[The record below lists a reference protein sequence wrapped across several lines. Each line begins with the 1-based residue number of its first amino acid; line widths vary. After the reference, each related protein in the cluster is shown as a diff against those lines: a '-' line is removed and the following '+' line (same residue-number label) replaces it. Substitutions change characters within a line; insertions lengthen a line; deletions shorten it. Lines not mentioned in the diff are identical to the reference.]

1 MTGAQWIDPSTTGML
16 ACCNLC
22 GWRDMRSDRM
32 SARAAITNHVR
43 FCHPDDLPSAQR
55 AENQLRN
62 RHG

>member
-1 MTGAQWIDPSTTGML
+1 MTRHLVDESPTSALAYGLEGCSWREMCST
-16 ACCNLC
+16 
-22 GWRDMRSDRM
+22 RM
-32 SARAAITNHVR
+32 DARAAITNHVR